1 MSHSDFI
8 RSEMSRQ
15 HHAELAREIAEIRA
29 AREQSSADPR
39 PSLRLGLAG
48 AWQRLAA
55 AVTHAYPRPA
65 GRAAHPIR

>member
-15 HHAELAREIAEIRA
+15 HHAELAREVSEIRA
-29 AREQSSADPR
+29 ARAQDTSHPR
-39 PSLRLGLAG
+39 PSLRLGLA
-48 AWQRLAA
+48 ATWQRLAA
-55 AVTHAYPRPA
+55 AVTQAYPRPA

>member
-15 HHAELAREIAEIRA
+15 HHTELAREVAEIRA
-29 AREQSSADPR
+29 AREQSSANLR
-39 PSLRLGLAG
+39 PSLRLGLAA

-55 AVTHAYPRPA
+55 AATHAYPRPA
-65 GRAAHPIR
+65 ERAAHQIR